1 MNPLMP
7 PFRAVRELRTTKLR
21 KVRIA
26 VVTIFPFVLP
36 LSPVGAAKIQDCT
49 WCHGTSAQG
58 LSTAPRLAG
67 QRHQYIQKQLQN
79 FSNHARDNP
88 FSKQYMWGAAAAL
101 GPQTSRDLA
110 LYFSMLSPKAAGDGD
125 RELAALG
132 KTLYELGNA
141 DLDIPSCAVCHGP
154 NAEGIR
160 DIPRLAGLSSYYLK
174 RRLEEW
180 VEGYHAGA
188 DFPMPR
194 VASRLSPSQ
203 IQALSSYLSFI
214 K

>member
-1 MNPLMP
+1 MNPIMS
-7 PFRAVRELRTTKLR
+7 PFRPVRELRTTKLR
-21 KVRIA
+21 KLRLAVLTIA
-26 VVTIFPFVLP
+26 PFVLP
-36 LSPVGAAKIQDCT
+36 LWPVDAAKIQDCT

-79 FSNHARDNP
+79 FGNHTRDNP

-101 GPQTSRDLA
+101 NPRTTHDLA
-110 LYFSMLSPKAAGDGD
+110 LYFSTLSPKAAGDGD

-132 KTLYELGNA
+132 KTLYDLGSA
-141 DLDIPSCAVCHGP
+141 DLNIPSCAVCHGP

-194 VASRLSPSQ
+194 VATTLSAGQ
-203 IQALSSYLSFI
+203 IDALAAYLSFA